1 MSRETSDR
9 PVSARAE
16 ARAQARAQARGDAD
30 SSDGRDETETE
41 RLDRNWNE
49 ILQETRVIQT
59 GTQILTGFLL
69 ALAFQPRFADLNP
82 FQVGIY
88 LCLVS
93 IAVIA
98 TVVALAPVAL
108 HRTLFRLKAKAELV
122 RDGDRFLKV
131 TLAAV
136 GLTLVGT
143 ALLIFDVVLGIIP
156 GIVAATIATAL
167 VVVGWVLVPLGERRR
182 HFRG

>member
-1 MSRETSDR
+1 MTRETSDR
-9 PVSARAE
+9 PAPARAG
-16 ARAQARAQARGDAD
+16 ADAD

-69 ALAFQPRFADLNP
+69 ALAFQPRFTDLNP
-82 FQVGIY
+82 FQVGVY

-93 IAVIA
+93 VAVIA

-108 HRTLFRLKAKAELV
+108 HRTLFRMKAKAELV
-122 RDGDRFLKV
+122 RDGDRILKV

-143 ALLIFDVVLGIIP
+143 ALLIFDVVIGLVP
-156 GIVAATIATAL
+156 GIVAGVAAMVLVIAS
-167 VVVGWVLVPLGERRR
+167 WVLVPRRR
-182 HFRG
+182 RRFRG

>member
-1 MSRETSDR
+1 MTRETSDR
-9 PVSARAE
+9 PAPATARAG
-16 ARAQARAQARGDAD
+16 ADAD

-69 ALAFQPRFADLNP
+69 ALAFQPRFTDLNP
-82 FQVGIY
+82 FQVAVY

-93 IAVIA
+93 VAVIA

-108 HRTLFRLKAKAELV
+108 HRTLFRMKAKAELV
-122 RDGDRFLKV
+122 RDGDRILKV

-143 ALLIFDVVLGIIP
+143 ALLIFDVVIGLVP
-156 GIVAATIATAL
+156 GIVAGIAAMVL
-167 VVVGWVLVPLGERRR
+167 VIASWVLVPIGVRRR
-182 HFRG
+182 RFRG

>member
-1 MSRETSDR
+1 MTRETSDR
-9 PVSARAE
+9 PARASARAT
-16 ARAQARAQARGDAD
+16 ARAGADAD

-69 ALAFQPRFADLNP
+69 ALAFQPRFTDLNP
-82 FQVGIY
+82 FQVGVY

-93 IAVIA
+93 VAVIA

-108 HRTLFRLKAKAELV
+108 HRTLFRMKAKAELV
-122 RDGDRFLKV
+122 RDGDRILKV

-143 ALLIFDVVLGIIP
+143 ALLIFDVVIGLVP
-156 GIVAATIATAL
+156 GIVAGIVATVLVIAS
-167 VVVGWVLVPLGERRR
+167 WVLMPIGVRRR
-182 HFRG
+182 RFRG

>member
-1 MSRETSDR
+1 MTRETSDR
-9 PVSARAE
+9 PAPARAG
-16 ARAQARAQARGDAD
+16 ADAD

-69 ALAFQPRFADLNP
+69 ALAFQPRFTDLNP
-82 FQVGIY
+82 FQVAVY

-93 IAVIA
+93 VAVIA

-108 HRTLFRLKAKAELV
+108 HRTLFRMKAKAELV
-122 RDGDRFLKV
+122 RDGDRILKV

-143 ALLIFDVVLGIIP
+143 ALLIFDVVLGLVP
-156 GIVAATIATAL
+156 GIVAGIAAMVL
-167 VVVGWVLVPLGERRR
+167 VIASWVLVPIGVRRR
-182 HFRG
+182 RFRG

>member
-1 MSRETSDR
+1 MTRETSDR
-9 PVSARAE
+9 PAPATARAG
-16 ARAQARAQARGDAD
+16 ADAD
-30 SSDGRDETETE
+30 YSDGRDETETE

-69 ALAFQPRFADLNP
+69 ALAFQPRFTDLNP
-82 FQVGIY
+82 FQVAVY

-93 IAVIA
+93 VAVIA

-108 HRTLFRLKAKAELV
+108 HRTLFRMKAKAELV
-122 RDGDRFLKV
+122 RDGDRILKV

-143 ALLIFDVVLGIIP
+143 ALLIFDVVIGLVP
-156 GIVAATIATAL
+156 GIVAGIAAMVL
-167 VVVGWVLVPLGERRR
+167 VIASWVLVPISVRRR
-182 HFRG
+182 RFRG